1 MNKSVREGHGIVV
14 IVMLALFALGCLFQ
28 AFIA

>member
-1 MNKSVREGHGIVV
+1 MNRSVRDGHLPFV